1 MFDQVKASRSWTL
14 HVFVVTSRSCFAWS
28 PPMSSRGRAELRAI
42 AHSATAAA
50 PRTTLEAPTGTAP
63 PSARTTM
70 SGSSSSSIVEKH
82 DVELAYL
89 LGFADQVDLDDLAVG
104 DREAD
109 HRPAQPARGPDER
122 WDSVHDGPLRAAGSP
137 GADGCDR

>member
-1 MFDQVKASRSWTL
+1 MDVICLRSHEPKLFRLVTDYVESRPGG
-14 HVFVVTSRSCFAWS
+14 TSGYR
-28 PPMSSRGRAELRAI
+28 PLGYGRRA
-42 AHSATAAA
+42 
-50 PRTTLEAPTGTAP
+50 RTILEAPTGTAP

-82 DVELAYL
+82 DVELAHL

-137 GADGCDR
+137 GAD